1 MAGKFQVSS
10 SPHIRAKVTTSK
22 IMLSV
27 IIALLPAALFGVWLN
42 GPYAAL
48 ILILSVAAAV
58 LTEYCYEKVTKGK
71 ITISDGSA
79 ALTGL
84 LLGMNM
90 PPRITWWMPVL
101 GSVFAILVVK
111 QFFGG
116 LGQNFMNPALAG
128 RCFLMLSFA
137 GSMTNFNV
145 ADAAAAKIVD
155 TVSGATPLAAIK
167 AGETGNLLSMFLGT
181 TKGTIGETSALLIL
195 IGGIFLICTK
205 IISPR
210 IPLVYLGTFAV
221 FALIFGGHGFDLYY
235 IACELCGGGI
245 MLGAFF
251 MATDYVTSPVT
262 KKGQLIFGV
271 GCGLLTVF
279 IRKFGAFPEGVCY
292 SILLMNCTVWIIDR
306 HIRPVRF
313 GVDPAAEKEK
323 AKEAAKK

>member
-48 ILILSVAAAV
+48 ILILSIAAAV

-90 PPRITWWMPVL
+90 PPRIAWWMPVL

-137 GSMTNFNV
+137 GSMTNFDV
-145 ADAAAAKIVD
+145 AGSAANKIVD

-181 TKGTIGETSALLIL
+181 TKGTIGETSALLLL

-205 IISPR
+205 VISPR

-221 FALIFGGHGFDLYY
+221 FALIFGGRGFDLYY

-251 MATDYVTSPVT
+251 MATDYVTRPITVKGQYVYAVILGVMTGIFRIFGGSAEGTSYAIIFTNLLVPLIERATIPAGFGVVREK
-262 KKGQLIFGV
+262 KKGG
-271 GCGLLTVF
+271 
-279 IRKFGAFPEGVCY
+279 
-292 SILLMNCTVWIIDR
+292 D
-306 HIRPVRF
+306 
-313 GVDPAAEKEK
+313 AA
-323 AKEAAKK
+323 